1 MLVRGAARAREF
13 ALRTA
18 LGARRARLVRQLL
31 TESAVIAAIAGDAGI
46 AIALIGVPAI
56 VAMAPASLPSL
67 NEIRID
73 ALTLGFT
80 IVLALGTA
88 LAFGVMPALRASRIK
103 PSAAIAEGGRGGS
116 SGPARRRIR
125 EALVIGEIAVAVV
138 LLVGA
143 GLLLT
148 SFVRLVRTDPGFVPE
163 RVVAM
168 TVSVSR
174 SEFPE
179 PLRRIAFFRELEE
192 RIAAYPGVTG
202 VGAAS
207 RLPLDADPLTT
218 RVHVEGE
225 PVPSEAQL
233 PEAQLRTASSGYFR
247 TMGIPVLRG
256 RSFSVADDADSGAVL
271 AAVVTQAFAREL
283 LQDGEP
289 LGRRI
294 QLGGVGDDQP
304 WFTIIGVVGDL
315 RDGMYREAPQPQVF
329 RHALQAPATVLHFV
343 IRSSVETE
351 TLVSAVRSF
360 AGEMAGAAPVH
371 DVRTMNGVVARAQ
384 TSERFLTTLVL
395 AFAALGLVLAGIGI
409 YGVLASAVTERTPE
423 IGIRL
428 ALGAQPRTVIGA
440 VIGRGMLL
448 AAIGL
453 VAGSA
458 LAIALT
464 RALANVLYGVA
475 ATDPRAYLVAVLVL
489 GLATALATA
498 IPAIRASRVDPL
510 RALRSD

>member
-1 MLVRGAARAREF
+1 
-13 ALRTA
+13 
-18 LGARRARLVRQLL
+18 
-31 TESAVIAAIAGDAGI
+31 
-46 AIALIGVPAI
+46 
-56 VAMAPASLPSL
+56 
-67 NEIRID
+67 
-73 ALTLGFT
+73 
-80 IVLALGTA
+80 
-88 LAFGVMPALRASRIK
+88 
-103 PSAAIAEGGRGGS
+103 
-116 SGPARRRIR
+116 
-125 EALVIGEIAVAVV
+125 
-138 LLVGA
+138 
-143 GLLLT
+143 
-148 SFVRLVRTDPGFVPE
+148 
-163 RVVAM
+163 
-168 TVSVSR
+168 
-174 SEFPE
+174 
-179 PLRRIAFFRELEE
+179 
-192 RIAAYPGVTG
+192 
-202 VGAAS
+202 
-207 RLPLDADPLTT
+207 
-218 RVHVEGE
+218 
-225 PVPSEAQL
+225 
-233 PEAQLRTASSGYFR
+233 
-247 TMGIPVLRG
+247 
-256 RSFSVADDADSGAVL
+256 
-271 AAVVTQAFAREL
+271 
-283 LQDGEP
+283 
-289 LGRRI
+289 
-294 QLGGVGDDQP
+294 
-304 WFTIIGVVGDL
+304 
-315 RDGMYREAPQPQVF
+315 
-329 RHALQAPATVLHFV
+329 
-343 IRSSVETE
+343 VETE